1 MNEKAKL
8 SFSYDDLDKWGLL
21 NKAKLENL
29 KDNILLKESQPS
41 KELIVSVQNEWRK
54 KYNLLN
60 DYKFREW
67 LKNAQLTEEKLKLIT
82 LRNWMW
88 LNWCRNNFEKE
99 ISDYFLKRKSSI
111 DKVIY
116 SIISVKDEN
125 IANELYF
132 RIKEDEEPFW
142 IIAKK
147 YSSGPEKY
155 SDGRVGPV
163 ALSNIT
169 PKLRNLLLLSDIGE
183 LWPPKKLD
191 EWWVILK
198 LENKYSFELN
208 KELIDK
214 LSLELGEKYL
224 KKIIINL

>member
-1 MNEKAKL
+1 MNIKVKL
-8 SFSYDDLDKWGLL
+8 NFSYDDLDKWGLL

-29 KDNILLKESQPS
+29 KDKILLKESIPS
-41 KELIVSVQNEWRK
+41 KKVIISIETEWRK
-54 KYNLLN
+54 KYNLLSN
-60 DYKFREW
+60 DKFRVW
-67 LKNAQLTEEKLKLIT
+67 LINAQLTEEKFKLIT

-88 LNWCRNNFEKE
+88 LNWCRNNFEKDLP
-99 ISDYFLKRKSSI
+99 DYFLKRKSHI

-142 IIAKK
+142 LIAKN

-163 ALSNIT
+163 TLSNIT
-169 PKLRNLLLLSDIGE
+169 PKLRNMILLSDIGE
-183 LWPPKKLD
+183 LWSPKKLN

-208 KELIDK
+208 KELMDK

-224 KKIIINL
+224 NKIIINS

>member
-1 MNEKAKL
+1 MNIKIKL
-8 SFSYDDLDKWGLL
+8 NFSHDDLDKWGLL

-29 KDNILLKESQPS
+29 KDNILLKESIPS
-41 KELIVSVQNEWRK
+41 KEVIISIETEWRK
-54 KYNLLN
+54 KYNLLSN
-60 DYKFREW
+60 DKFREW
-67 LKNAQLTEEKLKLIT
+67 LINAKLTEEKFKLIT

-88 LNWCRNNFEKE
+88 LNWCRNHFEKDLP
-99 ISDYFLKRKSSI
+99 DYFLKRKSHI

-142 IIAKK
+142 LIAKN

-163 ALSNIT
+163 TLSNIT
-169 PKLRNLLLLSDIGE
+169 PKLRNMILLSDIGE
-183 LWPPKKLD
+183 LWSPKKLN

-224 KKIIINL
+224 NKIIINL